1 MGHEGVEFRLIM
13 LVICGM
19 CALGPLSAAFPV
31 VEQYA
36 GIGVGALAVL
46 LALASLGYV
55 GREVRREL
63 LFRAEMRALDRRD
76 AARARQQDWLP
87 QPPNSGEQHE

>member
-1 MGHEGVEFRLIM
+1 MGCNGAEFRLIM
-13 LVICGM
+13 LVICGV

-31 VEQYA
+31 VEHYA
-36 GIGVGALAVL
+36 GIGFGALAVL
-46 LALASLGYV
+46 LALAGLGYV

-76 AARARQQDWLP
+76 VALAASRTGTLR
-87 QPPNSGEQHE
+87 